1 MSSPLLDIRNI
12 DFDAQSKVIQK
23 VLREFETDPLLVS
36 KRYSSR
42 LPTKFHWHFLEKLFP
57 NWIEKTFTQLLM
69 SSPEETM
76 SNLFDVRES
85 IEYSERFAS
94 RWFPIILVIV
104 LFLLIGSCL
113 SLFGEISQVPV
124 LPMTS
129 GYSQVYYHQSYVSLC
144 ISKRVSPFGHS
155 YSFSFA
161 PSMVGCVLQE
171 SSPDFVDKMRRYF
184 AHKTLGLCFDPNHF
198 EEDRVMAKK
207 NAALQTK
214 GLEEIQNSRLFGFL
228 VTPTY
233 LAVVENFNCTGVFL
247 QKANQ

>member
-1 MSSPLLDIRNI
+1 MALMQQKGLDPNVQDEYGATPLQLVAKREDELFILLLMSSPLLDIRNI

-42 LPTKFHWHFLEKLFP
+42 LPTKFHWRFLEKLFP

-113 SLFGEISQVPV
+113 SLFREISQVPV

-129 GYSQVYYHQSYVSLC
+129 SHSQVYYHQSFVSLC

-155 YSFSFA
+155 YSFLCPVHSWLRPPRVFA
-161 PSMVGCVLQE
+161 
-171 SSPDFVDKMRRYF
+171 
-184 AHKTLGLCFDPNHF
+184 
-198 EEDRVMAKK
+198 
-207 NAALQTK
+207 
-214 GLEEIQNSRLFGFL
+214 
-228 VTPTY
+228 
-233 LAVVENFNCTGVFL
+233 
-247 QKANQ
+247 